1 MLSGFNT
8 NVRHRGVV
16 FHVQT
21 EDSGRDNPNVVT
33 HLFYGGNIM
42 ASVKSTYRDM
52 LESDT
57 LEAEVRALMEGQH
70 KTVLRR
76 LKSGEYDAGIESR
89 LGSGAWADGTDTA
102 ATLPPDAPQEPVVAA
117 PPPSQRETP
126 KEQIARAFGD
136 SVVSQKPLDEV
147 VLDYLVENARKRK
160 RSRPK

>member
-8 NVRHRGVV
+8 NVRYRGVV

-21 EDSGRDNPNVVT
+21 EDSGRDNPSVVT

-42 ASVKSTYRDM
+42 ASVKSTYRDK

-89 LGSGAWADGTDTA
+89 LGSGAWADATDTA
-102 ATLPPDAPQEPVVAA
+102 ATLPPDAPQEPAVAS
-117 PPPSQRETP
+117 PPPAKGETP
-126 KEQIARAFGD
+126 KEQIARVFGD
-136 SVVSQKPLDEV
+136 GVVSQKPLDEV

-160 RSRPK
+160 RPRPK

>member
-8 NVRHRGVV
+8 NVRYRGVV

-102 ATLPPDAPQEPVVAA
+102 ATLPPDAPQEPVAAA
-117 PPPSQRETP
+117 PPTPQRETP
-126 KEQIARAFGD
+126 KEQIARVFGD
-136 SVVSQKPLDEV
+136 GVVSQKPLDEV

-160 RSRPK
+160 RPRSK